1 MQNMC
6 SRLLL
11 VSDHVMTSS
20 DYDTDS
26 IGWNRNIVIM
36 SPKKERPDTMVVDKP
51 EDDIP
56 HVSTTPS
63 LVNEENTPILLNAVA
78 GIFFPICHTQAC
90 TSHQMTEE
98 TLRQLLVWQN
108 KFFQVQVLIF
118 NSCILGVVCTI
129 YFLVSSVPSF
139 NYNYNVLD
147 FFWFQTASM
156 LLVLMAVL
164 SFVMSL
170 ETKVTMTIER
180 ILHCVGRGE
189 ERRKSGEDLYRKTY
203 LCMLATLLVLM
214 PAILAVVLFHVSPV
228 SQPLL
233 LVAREGEERRE
244 LVVVGTT
251 VPPGFPYMYPGQ
263 GRMVE
268 PGELTNDCNL
278 TQPLQVQVLV
288 VNLTE
293 SRCHYL
299 MEDQLVLES
308 VVGHSSNLSMILIL
322 DSVGPVGWRVSSPH
336 SRLGILARVVRE
348 HVMVLLVRRQD
359 WTGLEDHMVTGR
371 KLRVLSGSQD
381 LDMGEL
387 DMFPCMLHTHLSLRV
402 EPDVQEET
410 ETHTQWG
417 TLLHRDG
424 SITQQLK
431 VTVSCT
437 FYGESV
443 CRRWGINQIQ
453 TWRTQ
458 CKNVRNVDVQLYFG
472 KDEENIIHPVS

>member
-1 MQNMC
+1 M
-6 SRLLL
+6 
-11 VSDHVMTSS
+11 
-20 DYDTDS
+20 
-26 IGWNRNIVIM
+26 
-36 SPKKERPDTMVVDKP
+36 
-51 EDDIP
+51 
-56 HVSTTPS
+56 
-63 LVNEENTPILLNAVA
+63 
-78 GIFFPICHTQAC
+78 
-90 TSHQMTEE
+90 
-98 TLRQLLVWQN
+98 
-108 KFFQVQVLIF
+108 
-118 NSCILGVVCTI
+118 VCTI

-214 PAILAVVLFHVSPV
+214 PAILAVVLFHVSPM

-268 PGELTNDCNL
+268 GELTNDCNL
-278 TQPLQVQVLV
+278 TQPLQVSVLV

-371 KLRVLSGSQD
+371 KLRVVSGRED
-381 LDMGEL
+381 LDMGEV
-387 DMFPCMLHTHLSLRV
+387 DMFPCMLDTHLRLRV
-402 EPDVQEET
+402 EDVEEEET
-410 ETHTQWG
+410 DIQWG
-417 TLLHRDG
+417 TVLHRDG
-424 SITQQLK
+424 RITQQVK

-437 FYGESV
+437 LYGESV
-443 CRRWGINQIQ
+443 CRRWGIQHIH
-453 TWRTQ
+453 TWRTT
-458 CKNVRNVDVQLYFG
+458 CRDIRDVYIPQ
-472 KDEENIIHPVS
+472 VSPTLTDTIRLNF